1 MSDLSM
7 QRLRRLLLLIPV
19 VARAARNGKGVP
31 LARAAEACGAR
42 SAAQVRDDLAAVQGL
57 WVDPDGAEEAIDL
70 YVEDGEVQVT
80 YAHHF
85 RTPPAFSLAE
95 GAVLLSALA
104 PFEKDGSRPVKEA
117 IRKLRK
123 AVPEVLRGEADRLA
137 KGLDLDGKPPEPWAP
152 SLQQAIAQRL
162 EASLEYRAVADGEV
176 KKRVVE
182 PRLLFQRGGL
192 WYLAA
197 WSVEKQAEHLFRL
210 DRVVSVELGSR
221 LFGAHQGPPVARY
234 LKKGLFFESGA
245 EVEVTL
251 RFTGLS
257 AALAKARA
265 AGRVEVGADGDV
277 SVKSRVTPG
286 NFLVGQVLGYG
297 GEATIAAPKEAVA
310 LLTRQARALLELYAD
325 EPAR

>member
-1 MSDLSM
+1 M

-19 VARAARNGKGVP
+19 VARAARSGKGVP
-31 LARAAEACGAR
+31 LARAAQACGAR

-57 WVDPDGAEEAIDL
+57 WVDPDGAAEAIDL

-85 RTPPAFSLAE
+85 GTPPAFSLAE

-104 PFEKDGSRPVKEA
+104 PFEKDGSRPVQEA

-137 KGLDLDGKPPEPWAP
+137 RGLDLDGRPPEPWAP
-152 SLQQAIAQRL
+152 SLQQAIARRL
-162 EASLEYRAVADGEV
+162 ETSLEYRAVADGEV
-176 KKRVVE
+176 RKRLVE
-182 PRLLFQRGGL
+182 PRLLFQRGGP

-197 WSVEKQAEHLFRL
+197 WSVEKQAEHLYRL

-221 LFGAHQGPPVARY
+221 VFGAHQGPPVARY
-234 LKKGLFFESGA
+234 LEKGLYFESGA

-257 AALAKARA
+257 AALAKART
-265 AGRVEVGADGDV
+265 AGRAETGADGSV
-277 SVKSRVTPG
+277 SVRSRVTPG
-286 NFLVGQVLGYG
+286 NYLVGQVLGYG
-297 GEATIAAPKEAVA
+297 GEATIAAPREAVE
-310 LLTRQARALLELYAD
+310 LLTAQARALLAVYAGG
-325 EPAR
+325 